1 MAYYGRS
8 KRLRRGKWENRMAI
22 IGITM
27 VVISLAVAVNAKGA
41 SLKQADLD
49 YRQKEADLARQ
60 VQDEEN
66 RTRELEEYKI
76 YVQTK
81 QYAEEVAKEKLG
93 LVNPDEI
100 LLKHRYFLSGL
111 RILDKRRAFWYWKS
125 VSADWRDFF
134 VVGKTGSKKQI
145 RCKLLYS
152 QEIGGYGKIHGAAG
166 KSF

>member
-27 VVISLAVAVNAKGA
+27 VVISLNAKGA

-100 LLKHRYFLSGL
+100 LLKPR
-111 RILDKRRAFWYWKS
+111 
-125 VSADWRDFF
+125 
-134 VVGKTGSKKQI
+134 Q
-145 RCKLLYS
+145 
-152 QEIGGYGKIHGAAG
+152 
-166 KSF
+166 